1 MPFLRVLRDKRGY
14 ETSYLMHWF
23 RDGGRMRSR
32 VLYAFRT
39 PPGVRVGRNP
49 LEPGVRRELEQLHP
63 DLEFDWCSLLDTQQ
77 VVDASPDARRP
88 RGRRR
93 GEDGPPPARTMR
105 EVAPPAPQLD
115 EAPVPA
121 ESGEPAVQGPP
132 RLQIPTALEPGTP
145 AEQTA
150 WLAEWY
156 ARIRDDVEQRTQD
169 PERRVALLALAEEL
183 NPESWTGAG
192 DEAVTERLGQAAE
205 VLQRLSRVFGRR
217 RRRSRRARSASSP
230 EPTTAE

>member
-32 VLYAFRT
+32 VIYAFRT

-49 LEPGVRRELEQLHP
+49 LEPAVRRELEHLYP
-63 DLEFDWCSLLDTQQ
+63 ELEFDWRSLLDTQQ

-93 GEDGPPPARTMR
+93 GDDGPPPPRAPRDT
-105 EVAPPAPQLD
+105 APPPPPVEDVSEASDEDAAPAQ
-115 EAPVPA
+115 A
-121 ESGEPAVQGPP
+121 PP
-132 RLQIPTALEPGTP
+132 RLQIPVALDPGTP

-150 WLAEWY
+150 WLGEWY
-156 ARIRDDVEQRTQD
+156 ARIRDDVERRTQD
-169 PERRVALLALAEEL
+169 PERRVALLALVEQL
-183 NPESWTGAG
+183 NPEPWAGAG
-192 DEAVTERLGQAAE
+192 DEAVTEGLGQAVD

-217 RRRSRRARSASSP
+217 RRRSRRARPASSS